1 MAALQTHKERKRQGA
16 QGPTTT
22 AATYSVQG
30 LTAAP
35 SHTGVSFLHT
45 VAGSCLASCSM
56 QQHTRLEPLTG
67 TRARGT
73 VVRVRVRVRVNLTL
87 TRATSRRK
95 PRSSKLAVAA

>member
-1 MAALQTHKERKRQGA
+1 M
-16 QGPTTT
+16 
-22 AATYSVQG
+22 
-30 LTAAP
+30 
-35 SHTGVSFLHT
+35 
-45 VAGSCLASCSM
+45 ASCSM

>member
-1 MAALQTHKERKRQGA
+1 VAALQTHKERKRQGA

-73 VVRVRVRVRVNLTL
+73 VVRVRVRVRVGL
-87 TRATSRRK
+87 
-95 PRSSKLAVAA
+95 